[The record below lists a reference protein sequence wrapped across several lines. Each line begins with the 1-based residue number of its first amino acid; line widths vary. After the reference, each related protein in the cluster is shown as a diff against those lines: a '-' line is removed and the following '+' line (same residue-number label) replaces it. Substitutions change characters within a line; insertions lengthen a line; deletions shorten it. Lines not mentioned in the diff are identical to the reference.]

1 MATNYE
7 ESFETKFLLLFHLI
21 EDAIDNG
28 QIRYST
34 KKILRQHIMMKSI
47 EMDYTEFFVRFLK
60 ILHPNHE
67 KDVETHSNS
76 EKKYLPNE
84 NEICTETPD
93 INSEMLVSACK
104 RKNYD
109 IIKELVSFGYR

>member
-1 MATNYE
+1 
-7 ESFETKFLLLFHLI
+7 
-21 EDAIDNG
+21 
-28 QIRYST
+28 
-34 KKILRQHIMMKSI
+34 MKSI

-104 RKNYD
+104 TKNYA